1 MKIIFACD
9 ESGAKGYANRD
20 EAFDGEVGVFA
31 GVMVPESHLAAVEAD
46 LQDVVQKYQTGAHK
60 LHIADLPPER
70 QGALRDDIYAVIRK
84 HHLPCFW
91 YAIHVA
97 GFHAWHLSQIEARK
111 RAKAPAAAASS
122 HPPRYKGGSSRETPE
137 SLHVA
142 IFDGLYAHLVAF
154 LEERGCKD
162 VEIEV
167 RTDRVDNP
175 IVKDFIA
182 VAGRLLGDMTFT
194 RTSRRFDTVTKT
206 LVDGQ
211 IRISTALPPELQI
224 ELQVRSLQINA
235 VDDDSD
241 GLVLAADVLANSLVY
256 HFKQRSGT
264 EKYTRLNWPDAV
276 TNHPL
281 EENLLSFNNW
291 GDGDLVGDALYRHPK
306 AVAG

>member
-1 MKIIFACD
+1 MRIIFACD
-9 ESGAKGYANRD
+9 ESGAKGYADRD
-20 EAFDGEVGVFA
+20 EAFDGEVGLFA

-46 LQDVVQKYQTGAHK
+46 LQIVVQRYQTDAQK
-60 LHIADLPPER
+60 LHIADLPPDR

-84 HHLPCFW
+84 HQLPCFW

-111 RAKAPAAAASS
+111 QAKALPAAASS
-122 HPPRYKGGSSRETPE
+122 QPPRYKGGSPRETPD

-182 VAGRLLGDMTFT
+182 VAERLLGDMTFT

-206 LVDGQ
+206 LVDRQ
-211 IRISTALPPELQI
+211 IRICTVLPPELQI
-224 ELQVRSLQINA
+224 ELQVRSLEINA
-235 VDDDSD
+235 VDHDSD
-241 GLVLAADVLANSLVY
+241 GLVLAADVLANSLAY
-256 HFKQRSGT
+256 LFKQRIGT

-276 TNHPL
+276 TGHPL
-281 EENLLSFNNW
+281 EENLLTFNNW
-291 GDGDLVGDALYRHPK
+291 GDGDLVGDVLYRHPK